1 MKHRIRE
8 LQGKSGTLETT
19 LEEQKKINKAGTNFS
34 DNFYSS
40 LHSQKAYK
48 KHDPDVIQE
57 ILEESLSEEGEDI
70 NEILGFVESK
80 VLSQG
85 LNPASGNHFGYIPG
99 GGLFT
104 SAAGD
109 YIAAVTNRYAGVFF
123 ASPGAV
129 AMENRLIDW
138 MAEMIGYPKETGGYL
153 SSGGS
158 MANLTAVHAAREE
171 AGLKASD
178 IPNTVVYLSEQT
190 HHCVE
195 RALKICGL
203 SECKKRFV
211 PLDQR
216 FRMKATELEK
226 AINEDKAN
234 GLNPWLIV
242 ASAGTTDL
250 GAIDPLEEIGNIA
263 LRQKV
268 WYHVDAAYGGFFLLT
283 EEGKEK
289 LKGIS
294 MADSVVLDPH
304 KGLFLPYGSG
314 ALVVKNVD
322 HLIKAHHF
330 EANYMQDAA
339 AERSLYS
346 PADVSPELSKHFR
359 GLRLWFPLKLHGI
372 KAFRSALQ
380 EKLLLTRYTWK
391 KLQELGNIEV
401 SPEPELT
408 TFAFRWKPDLEL
420 DNVDIINRK
429 LHQAILDEGEV
440 FLSTTKIKGEF
451 WFRLTILS
459 VRTHLEET
467 DRFVET
473 LHRNME
479 KIESEMKR

>member
-1 MKHRIRE
+1 M
-8 LQGKSGTLETT
+8 LEST
-19 LEEQKKINKAGTNFS
+19 LEEQDRINKAGNQFS
-34 DNFYSS
+34 ENFYLS
-40 LHSQKAYK
+40 LSSQKAYR
-48 KHDPDVIQE
+48 KHDPEAIKE
-57 ILEESLSEEGEDI
+57 ILNETLSEEGGGID
-70 NEILGFVESK
+70 EILNFVESK
-80 VLSQG
+80 VLPQG

-99 GGLFT
+99 GGLFS

-129 AMENRLIDW
+129 AMENRLIKW
-138 MAEMIGYPKETGGYL
+138 MAEMIGYPKGAGGYL
-153 SSGGS
+153 ASGGS

-171 AGLKASD
+171 AGLKAAD
-178 IPNTVVYLSEQT
+178 IPNAVVYLSEQT
-190 HHCVE
+190 HHCID

-203 SECKKRFV
+203 NECHKRYV
-211 PLDQR
+211 PLDEK
-216 FRMKATELEK
+216 FRMKAHELEK
-226 AINEDKAN
+226 TIKEDQEN

-250 GAIDPLEEIGNIA
+250 GAIDPLEEIGSIA
-263 LRQKV
+263 HRQRI

-283 EEGKEK
+283 KEGKEK

-339 AERSLYS
+339 AERTLYS

-359 GLRLWFPLKLHGI
+359 ALRLWFPLKLHGI
-372 KAFRSALQ
+372 RAFRSALQ
-380 EKLLLTRYTWK
+380 EKLLLTRYAWD
-391 KLQELGNIEV
+391 KLKQVADIEV

-408 TFAFRWKPDLEL
+408 TFTFRWKPALKSENFDP
-420 DNVDIINRK
+420 VNRK
-429 LHQAILDEGEV
+429 LHQSILEEGEM
-440 FLSTTKIKGEF
+440 FLSTTQIKGEF
-451 WFRLTILS
+451 WFRLTVLS
-459 VRTHLEET
+459 VRTHLVEI
-467 DRFVET
+467 DRFMKA
-473 LHRNME
+473 LRRNME
-479 KIESEMKR
+479 KVESEI

>member
-1 MKHRIRE
+1 MEHRIRD
-8 LQGKSGTLETT
+8 LQEKSCSLETT
-19 LEEQKKINKAGTNFS
+19 PEEQRKINKAGTNFS
-34 DNFYSS
+34 ENFYSS
-40 LHSQKAYK
+40 LQSQKAYQ
-48 KHDPDVIQE
+48 KHDSKTVQE

-70 NEILGFVESK
+70 NKVLGFVESK
-80 VLSQG
+80 VLSRG

-129 AMENRLIDW
+129 AVENRLIQW
-138 MAEMIGYPKETGGYL
+138 MAEMIGYPKEAGGYL

-158 MANLTAVHAAREE
+158 MANLTAVHAAREK
-171 AGLKASD
+171 AGFKASD
-178 IPNTVVYLSEQT
+178 ISNTVVYLSEQT

-203 SECKKRFV
+203 SECKIRFV
-211 PLDQR
+211 PLDQK
-216 FRMKATELEK
+216 FRMKTDELEK
-226 AINEDKAN
+226 TINEDKSN

-263 LRQKV
+263 HRQKI

-322 HLIKAHHF
+322 HLIKAYHF

-346 PADVSPELSKHFR
+346 PAEVSPELSKHFR

-372 KAFRSALQ
+372 QAFRSALQ
-380 EKLLLTRYTWK
+380 EKLLLTRYAWE
-391 KLQELGNIEV
+391 KLKEVEDIEV

-408 TFAFRWKPDLEL
+408 TFTFRWKPTWNLQ
-420 DNVDIINRK
+420 NVDQVNRE
-429 LHQAILDEGEV
+429 LHQSILEEGKV
-440 FLSTTKIKGEF
+440 FLSTTQIKGKF
-451 WFRLTILS
+451 WFRLTVLS

-467 DRFVET
+467 DRFLKI

-479 KIESEMKR
+479 KIESEMKQ